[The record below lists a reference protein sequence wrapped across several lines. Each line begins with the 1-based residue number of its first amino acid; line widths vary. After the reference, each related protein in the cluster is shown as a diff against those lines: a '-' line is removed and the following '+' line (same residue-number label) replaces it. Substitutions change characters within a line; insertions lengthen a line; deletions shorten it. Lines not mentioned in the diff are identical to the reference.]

1 MHKAFPRLCRLF
13 ATLALPAGC
22 APGRP
27 PAPPAVAA
35 AAPDAGQA
43 EPYGVIVAARRLP
56 PGGGAAGDMRATVLA
71 ALGTGAAAAGPA
83 AALPALEFIVRDTA
97 GRTVSVVQD
106 NPQQL
111 RPGDRVAIRRAGRT
125 ELVRA
130 ADGPAIAAAG
140 G

>member
-1 MHKAFPRLCRLF
+1 MHKAFPRLCRLL

-22 APGRP
+22 APARP
-27 PAPPAVAA
+27 AAPPALAVPEAGVT
-35 AAPDAGQA
+35 DA
-43 EPYGVIVAARRLP
+43 YGVIVAARQMP

-71 ALGTGAAAAGPA
+71 AIGAGSAAGGAAAVR
-83 AALPALEFIVRDTA
+83 PALEFIVLDGA

>member
-1 MHKAFPRLCRLF
+1 MHKALSRLCRL
-13 ATLALPAGC
+13 LAVLAVPAGC
-22 APGRP
+22 APARP
-27 PAPPAVAA
+27 PAPPVIAVPAA
-35 AAPDAGQA
+35 AVSDA
-43 EPYGVIVAARRLP
+43 YGVIVAARPLP

-71 ALGTGAAAAGPA
+71 ALGAAAAGGPA
-83 AALPALEFIVRDTA
+83 AAHPALEFIVRDAA

-111 RPGDRVAIRRAGRT
+111 RPGDRVAIRRAQRT

-130 ADGPAIAAAG
+130 ADGPTIAAAG